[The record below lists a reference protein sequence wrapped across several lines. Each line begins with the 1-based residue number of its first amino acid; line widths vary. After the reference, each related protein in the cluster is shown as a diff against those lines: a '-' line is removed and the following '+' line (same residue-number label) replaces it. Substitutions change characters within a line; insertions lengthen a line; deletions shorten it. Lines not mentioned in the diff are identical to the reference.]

1 MNFTLPAE
9 LAQSFMLVFA
19 RIGSLIMILPLIGE
33 RFVLVRA
40 RLVFAVLISIVLV
53 PVIRPMLPDVVAS
66 DPSRVIGAL
75 FVEILIGLMIGLSVR
90 LVIVAAEMAGQLI
103 SQSLGLAL
111 GEVLNPTYDGQA
123 SPVGT
128 FMTLTVLAFMF
139 ATDAHHVVIGA
150 LVGSYKALPPVQTF
164 LAGDALQFAL
174 SAATRG
180 MLVAVQLSAPLLV
193 FSFLLNA
200 GLGIISKLMPQIQ
213 VAYVAAPIT
222 ALVGA
227 FILIVVMAAM
237 IERLA
242 GEVLESLKPFVA
254 G

>member
-9 LAQSFMLVFA
+9 LAQSFVLVFA
-19 RIGSLIMILPLIGE
+19 RLGSLIMLLPLIGE
-33 RFVLVRA
+33 NFVPVRA
-40 RLVFAVLISIVLV
+40 RLVFAVLMSIVMV
-53 PVIRPMLPDVVAS
+53 PVIRPVLPDVVAS
-66 DPSRVIGAL
+66 DPSRVVGYL
-75 FVEILIGLMIGLSVR
+75 VVEILVGLMIGLSVR

-128 FMTLTVLAFMF
+128 FLTLTVLAFMF

-150 LVGSYKALPPVQTF
+150 LVGSYRALPPMQAF
-164 LAGDALQFAL
+164 LAGDALQFAV
-174 SAATRG
+174 SAATKG
-180 MLVAVQLSAPLLV
+180 MVVAVQLAAPLLV

-200 GLGIISKLMPQIQ
+200 GLGIISKLMPQIP
-213 VAYVAAPIT
+213 VAYVAAPLT
-222 ALVGA
+222 ALIGA
-227 FILIVVMAAM
+227 FILIVVIAAM
-237 IERLA
+237 MERLSGA
-242 GEVLESLKPFVA
+242 VIDALKPFVP